1 MPPWTYPLTT
11 CARCCARSLPPSLPV
26 RPFATSR
33 PSKDNSDPSDATSS
47 QTKDTPGPKEEP
59 EEQGALTRRLEQ
71 ATEEA
76 LLTRSGRRAV
86 SEAGFSPDLK
96 ARLEARISAASPAT
110 PSPDMTPGA
119 GSGTRHHASSA
130 PWTGTESTHDAVLR
144 MLDDA
149 KPRLPR
155 ELRGPG
161 VAPPVVKKRVG
172 GAQRAVGAKERAET
186 YRETG
191 MSERE
196 RGERKGEFAERFG
209 PGVRGMPS
217 LTGLASM
224 ADQRWVLSLYR
235 F

>member
-1 MPPWTYPLTT
+1 MPPRTRPLTA
-11 CARCCARSLPPSLPV
+11 CARCARSLPATVSA

-33 PSKDNSDPSDATSS
+33 PSPSKDSSNPSDAPPT
-47 QTKDTPGPKEEP
+47 QTKDTPGREEP
-59 EEQGALTRRLEQ
+59 EHQGALTRRLEQ

-96 ARLEARISAASPAT
+96 ARLEARISAASPTT
-110 PSPDMTPGA
+110 PSHPPDIAPGA
-119 GSGTRHHASSA
+119 GSGTRHHASST

-149 KPRLPR
+149 KPRLPP

-161 VAPPVVKKRVG
+161 VVPPVAKKRVG

-196 RGERKGEFAERFG
+196 RDERKGEFAERFG
-209 PGVRGMPS
+209 PGVRGVPS

-224 ADQRWVLSLYR
+224 ADQR
-235 F
+235 